1 MDTRTPYRLAHC
13 GDAGASGVEGRAF
26 QVCSRRLTLATL
38 VIALAGFAGTAF
50 SAAPAELFGQPASCV
65 VSH

>member
-1 MDTRTPYRLAHC
+1 MDTATTHPHADR
-13 GDAGASGVEGRAF
+13 GDAGASQAERKALRS
-26 QVCSRRLTLATL
+26 SRCLTLTTL

-50 SAAPAELFGQPASCV
+50 SAVPHEMFCHPATFV